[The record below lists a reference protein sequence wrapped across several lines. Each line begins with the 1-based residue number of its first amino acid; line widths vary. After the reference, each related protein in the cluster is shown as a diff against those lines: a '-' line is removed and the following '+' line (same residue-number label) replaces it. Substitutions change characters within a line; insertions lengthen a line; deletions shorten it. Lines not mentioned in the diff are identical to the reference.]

1 MSNRQHYTVF
11 NELLNRYDSLF
22 ISVIR
27 RHFPKGND
35 AEDIYQDFLI
45 HLFILIE
52 THYESALDLLH
63 TSSWLKAVVSNF
75 CKSVLRKKN
84 AKKTIKFTKDGFLAE
99 YLDQYSDVDE
109 SNGFIFDL
117 SENPDAY
124 TVMTNM
130 LSLLSKQDA
139 LVLKMKYYYGKSSLD
154 ISRKLNI
161 SHVDVKIA
169 RLKSKIIKLTGVKN
183 LEHHMG
189 YFENRP

>member
-1 MSNRQHYTVF
+1 M
-11 NELLNRYDSLF
+11 
-22 ISVIR
+22 
-27 RHFPKGND
+27 
-35 AEDIYQDFLI
+35 
-45 HLFILIE
+45 
-52 THYESALDLLH
+52 
-63 TSSWLKAVVSNF
+63 
-75 CKSVLRKKN
+75 
-84 AKKTIKFTKDGFLAE
+84 AE

-130 LSLLSKQDA
+130 LSLLSKRDA

-183 LEHHMG
+183 LEHLMG
-189 YFENRP
+189 YFESRP